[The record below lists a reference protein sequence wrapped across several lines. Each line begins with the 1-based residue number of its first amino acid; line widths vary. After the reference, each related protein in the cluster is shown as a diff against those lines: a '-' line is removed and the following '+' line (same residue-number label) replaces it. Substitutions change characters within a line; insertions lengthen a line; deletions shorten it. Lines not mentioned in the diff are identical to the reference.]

1 MSSNFFEQQ
10 DVARR
15 NTGVLVLLFLTAVAM
30 IVLAVYAVFA
40 LVFVNLSSMEAV
52 ADEPAAYLARF
63 WDPQLF
69 LWVTL
74 GTVAVIGAGSLYK
87 MAELSSG
94 GEAIA
99 LMLGGRK
106 INLQTGDFSE
116 RRLLNVVEEMALAS
130 GVPVPPVYVLQ
141 RESSINAFAAGHRPG
156 DAVIGVSRGALDYL
170 DRDELQGVMAHEFS
184 HILNGDMRINLRLV
198 GVLHGILLLAIVG
211 YYVLRSG
218 GHSGSNRKGGAGAVL
233 LFGLGLIAI
242 GSVGLFFGRLI
253 KSAVSRQREFL
264 ADASAVQFTRLPE
277 GIAGALKKIG
287 GLSQGSRIGD
297 AHASEVS
304 HMFFGDVFGGMAL
317 NWFSTH
323 PPLAERIRR
332 IDPSFDG
339 RFPKVKRLE
348 RPALAE
354 PRSKSVQPAPMPGRM
369 IGRMT
374 SGAAGG
380 GFGASI
386 EQILYA
392 AAIIDMLPDP
402 VVQSAHEPYGARA
415 IIYGLLLDRNEQIRQ
430 RQLEALQQRAEPLSY
445 KETLRLGARI
455 DQLPADARIPLAD
468 MTIPALKELSPEQY
482 GTFAKNIDALV
493 KADDRIELFEYTL
506 QKMVL
511 WTLDAHFGLRKPARP
526 QYYGLGQLGPH
537 LAVVLGTLA
546 HAGNSQEQQAEAAY
560 QASDAA
566 PRHLRRAFL
575 RESLLPAR
583 FDQSL
588 VELAKVSI
596 PIRRK
601 ILEACRI
608 CVTADQQVT
617 TRERELMR
625 AVAAVLECPRPDR
638 CSLRVGGASP
648 LSSSPLGTHPA
659 NIHQSPICGAG
670 KPDVPVRRPGIL
682 PLPPRLGRLLDWEE
696 PVATPGVPLLA
707 RGHRR
712 SECLSNKHSPP
723 GWPPNGGNWCLSP
736 DSSIG

>member
-15 NTGVLVLLFLTAVAM
+15 NTGVLVLLFLAAVVL
-30 IVLAVYAVFA
+30 IILAVYAIFT
-40 LVFVNLSSMEAV
+40 LVFVNLSDVETV
-52 ADEPAAYLARF
+52 AGRPAASVARF

-94 GEAIA
+94 GEPIA

-106 INLQTGDFSE
+106 INFQTGDFAE

-130 GVPVPPVYVLQ
+130 GVPVPPVYVLEG
-141 RESSINAFAAGHRPG
+141 ESSINAFAAGHRPG

-218 GHSGSNRKGGAGAVL
+218 GHSSSNRKGGAGAVL

-253 KSAVSRQREFL
+253 ESAVSRQREFL
-264 ADASAVQFTRLPE
+264 ADASAVQFTRLPD

-297 AHASEVS
+297 VRAGEVG
-304 HMFFGDVFGGMAL
+304 HMFFGDVFGGMSL

-339 RFPKVKRLE
+339 RFPEVKRQE
-348 RPALAE
+348 RPASPE
-354 PRSKSVQPAPMPGRM
+354 PGPKPAQPAPMPGRM
-369 IGRMT
+369 IGRT
-374 SGAAGG
+374 ISGAAGG
-380 GFGASI
+380 GFGAGM

-392 AAIIDMLPDP
+392 AAIIDLLPDP

-430 RQLEALQQRAEPLSY
+430 RQLAALQQRAEPLSY

-482 GTFAKNIDALV
+482 GRFAKNIDALV
-493 KADDRIELFEYTL
+493 KADDRIDLFEYTL

-511 WTLDAHFGLRKPARP
+511 WTLDAHFGRRKSARP
-526 QYYGLGQLGPH
+526 QYYGLGQLGHH

-546 HAGNSQEQQAEAAY
+546 HAGHSQEQQAEAAF
-560 QASDAA
+560 QASMQYLDISGAFP
-566 PRHLRRAFL
+566 PRQAC
-575 RESLLPAR
+575 SLQT

-596 PIRRK
+596 PIRQK

-617 TRERELMR
+617 TRERELVR
-625 AVAAVLECPRPDR
+625 AVAAVLECP
-638 CSLRVGGASP
+638 
-648 LSSSPLGTHPA
+648 T
-659 NIHQSPICGAG
+659 PIT
-670 KPDVPVRRPGIL
+670 I
-682 PLPPRLGRLLDWEE
+682 PR
-696 PVATPGVPLLA
+696 A
-707 RGHRR
+707 
-712 SECLSNKHSPP
+712 
-723 GWPPNGGNWCLSP
+723 
-736 DSSIG
+736 